1 MRKYSKDGSL
11 ARVVCNKCGKTAVCA
26 GGILKEDF
34 FSAKMT
40 WGYFS
45 ERDGETDRWDL
56 CQMCYDKLIKSFEI
70 KPEISEETELMTV

>member
-11 ARVVCNKCGKTAVCA
+11 YKVICNKCGREAECA
-26 GGILKEDF
+26 GGILKEEF
-34 FSAKMT
+34 FSAHIT

-56 CQMCYDKLIKSFEI
+56 CQVCYAGLTKSFEI
-70 KPEISEETELMTV
+70 EADVSEETELMSV